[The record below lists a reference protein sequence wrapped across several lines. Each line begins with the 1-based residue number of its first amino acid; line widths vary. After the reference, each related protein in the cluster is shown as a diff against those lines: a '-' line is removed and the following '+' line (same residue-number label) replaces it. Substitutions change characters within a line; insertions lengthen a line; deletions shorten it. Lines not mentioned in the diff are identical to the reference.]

1 MVIRSAAELKWIKDI
16 LSNPKAAELADS
28 MDKINPQKKE
38 HSSTTSTDISEV

>member
-16 LSNPKAAELADS
+16 LSNPNAAELADS

-38 HSSTTSTDISEV
+38 RFSTTSADVFEV